1 MEIGVLRVKIIPY
14 KTFKERIQ
22 LTRIN
27 EAKYKVENMDGFLY
41 MVRRF

>member
-14 KTFKERIQ
+14 KTFKERIK
-22 LTRIN
+22 LVREN
-27 EAKYKVENMDGFLY
+27 EIKYKVENMDGFLY

>member
-27 EAKYKVENMDGFLY
+27 EIKNMDGFLY

>member
-27 EAKYKVENMDGFLY
+27 EIKYKVENGFLY